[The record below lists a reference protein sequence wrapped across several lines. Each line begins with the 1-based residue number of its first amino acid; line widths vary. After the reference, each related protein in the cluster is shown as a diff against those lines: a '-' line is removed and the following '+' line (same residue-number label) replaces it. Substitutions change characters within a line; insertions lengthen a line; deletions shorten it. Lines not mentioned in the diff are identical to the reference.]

1 MPHAKSATCS
11 IPARTLI
18 VGVLAASLL
27 GCNRSDPQRYVPAA
41 ALARDALT
49 ASLQS
54 WAAGDP
60 TPRLA
65 AGQPSLQF
73 ADSLRTGR
81 TLESF
86 EIVGELPVE
95 DGRRFEV
102 RLTLSDPPGSEK
114 AQYIVLGIDPLWVMR
129 MEDYHMI
136 THWDH
141 PMPKEPAPATKEAPP
156 VAAKLTPA
164 GDDDR

>member
-1 MPHAKSATCS
+1 MFDAISARRWVR
-11 IPARTLI
+11 A
-18 VGVLAASLL
+18 GMLAASLL
-27 GCNRSDPQRYVPAA
+27 VFSPLGCNRASKERYVPASS
-41 ALARDALT
+41 LAREALS

-54 WAAGDP
+54 WAEGDG

-65 AGQPSLQF
+65 SGQPGLQF

-95 DGRRFEV
+95 EGRRFEV
-102 RLTLSDPPGSEK
+102 LLTLKDPSGREK
-114 AQYIVLGIDPLWVMR
+114 AQYIVLGIDPLWVIR
-129 MEDYHMI
+129 LEDYHMI

-141 PMPKEPAPATKEAPP
+141 PMPKESAAGATTDE
-156 VAAKLTPA
+156 
-164 GDDDR
+164 